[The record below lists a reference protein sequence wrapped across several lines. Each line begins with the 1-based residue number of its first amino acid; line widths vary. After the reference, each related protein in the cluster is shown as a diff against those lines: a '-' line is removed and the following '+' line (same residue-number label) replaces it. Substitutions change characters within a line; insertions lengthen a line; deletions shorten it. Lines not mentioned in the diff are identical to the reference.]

1 MALMEVRDA
10 AFTYDNKRMIFDG
23 INFYVEKGEIM
34 CIIGP
39 NGCGKSTLIDC
50 MLGLKKLNR
59 GEIFA
64 GGRDINKMKPK
75 EFAEHV
81 AYVPQG
87 HKTTFA
93 YTVLDVVTMG

>member
-1 MALMEVRDA
+1 MKLIEVRDA

-23 INFYVEKGEIM
+23 INFDVQKGEIL

-50 MLGLKKLNR
+50 LLGLKKLKR
-59 GEIFA
+59 GQITI
-64 GGRDINKMKPK
+64 GGRNMEQLKPR

-81 AYVPQG
+81 AYVP
-87 HKTTFA
+87 
-93 YTVLDVVTMG
+93 